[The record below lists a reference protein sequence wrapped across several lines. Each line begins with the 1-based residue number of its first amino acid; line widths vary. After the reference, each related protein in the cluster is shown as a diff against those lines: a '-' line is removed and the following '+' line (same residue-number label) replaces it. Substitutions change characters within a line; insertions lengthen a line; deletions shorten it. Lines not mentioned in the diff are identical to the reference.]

1 MKKILSIASLVMI
14 ATPFFLTSCVNE
26 KKNVDNNKYS
36 INGNVLKGEKELID
50 FLNENVKPELK
61 DEFQE
66 IYYIDKEK
74 KYFSNM
80 NSLKKYISS
89 YIGEESF
96 NFNNKQK
103 VLDKIHKNNN
113 LITDEI
119 INESINFGSNVSVFR
134 GKNNVAYTNMYDAKM
149 SYFNINKVYKFA
161 DKTFEFEED
170 LIKYIKNDF
179 AIEMNTKNLSDVQK
193 NEFIKKYFKAKKYTS
208 VYKLPSRYILDLTPS
223 IKVVDSTTNQEHS
236 EISEAELKSIKEIL
250 KNESI
255 PYILSKNNN
264 KIINL
269 LDHVNESEFV
279 NSKLFK
285 LLTLNIKSNQ
295 NRKTITVD
303 TDKNEPYSLF
313 GRYHLETSSN
323 QVFSISDPKN
333 WTKSNKNTNLV
344 QKNISTKRNIV
355 NKFISNL
362 IYSVNIFDYE
372 KANNKDPE
380 LVKKYDKNDLKSE
393 SIFKIFSLSKETEN
407 LKKNLKNIIVNKQ
420 DNLTLWDKV
429 QEIVKININGKRGN
443 ILNQIFS
450 SYLSIVT
457 NLGEQEVDIKTVLSF
472 KVFYN
477 KLFKLIDNN
486 LRDCITDEFYIDEK
500 GEKMN
505 LFKILGLDSFNIPN
519 NINFDS
525 LVDTFANS
533 NTLVNAMSV
542 ITHAQNNS
550 IISNG
555 IIDYNKEMLYDKD
568 DKKNYNSLYDKY
580 SLNSKKIE
588 SLTTT
593 NSNSEIIFK
602 FNHSSDSNYLN
613 AHQHNLIQTIKEFNT
628 NLSKYTV
635 ENLRI
640 LKKIGGTA
648 TSLAKTNNIN
658 LYNLAFERM
667 IKSNNISEQTKKE
680 LESAKIPTTT
690 KIDRLIEFYTKEENQ
705 AYIKKNLTNEEY
717 FVSLATNKLD
727 ISQQIDKY
735 QKIEI
740 MNRKFATIANSIDF
754 TVSIYTSLFE
764 LYNDVY
770 NQGKNSLN
778 VLKTVFNGILSFAP
792 QTPYTMMFAFGLNMI
807 FDITSQFIGTKY
819 QTDYIFSD
827 TGANEVYV
835 WDGGLSETK
844 FWGFVNNEIKTV
856 KDAKILKPVEISPG
870 ISNSYYLFN
879 GKKYSDTSNKKL
891 YHDFLKYITS
901 YPETAKI
908 LFDDSLLVYSLV
920 NSNDLQ
926 SDIENSHYTLISDNI
941 DKMTYSDI
949 LKYLEPYLIKNY
961 YIVNDVPIYSNVS
974 DEKYFEKLANAFGN
988 SKFNPTFIVQIP
1000 ELFNKKPI
1008 DQKDDKILSMDEI
1021 YSTFDEIKKNI
1032 VSNFNPNRDKYISI
1046 DRNIVASNIS
1056 NFELLINSDQE
1067 AIEIL
1072 KQTFFSSFHVD
1083 HKRVEKIIFLK
1094 NNKYSDLSSSEEIYL
1109 YWIYSDDLLKKY
1121 FLTYDDAFNT
1131 LMNGKNFLNVEKRKI
1146 VDSKTNFYEF
1156 DEQTFI
1162 SFDDL
1167 VKYCKK
1173 KYYTPNN

>member
-1 MKKILSIASLVMI
+1 
-14 ATPFFLTSCVNE
+14 
-26 KKNVDNNKYS
+26 
-36 INGNVLKGEKELID
+36 
-50 FLNENVKPELK
+50 
-61 DEFQE
+61 
-66 IYYIDKEK
+66 
-74 KYFSNM
+74 
-80 NSLKKYISS
+80 
-89 YIGEESF
+89 
-96 NFNNKQK
+96 
-103 VLDKIHKNNN
+103 
-113 LITDEI
+113 
-119 INESINFGSNVSVFR
+119 
-134 GKNNVAYTNMYDAKM
+134 
-149 SYFNINKVYKFA
+149 
-161 DKTFEFEED
+161 
-170 LIKYIKNDF
+170 
-179 AIEMNTKNLSDVQK
+179 
-193 NEFIKKYFKAKKYTS
+193 
-208 VYKLPSRYILDLTPS
+208 
-223 IKVVDSTTNQEHS
+223 
-236 EISEAELKSIKEIL
+236 
-250 KNESI
+250 
-255 PYILSKNNN
+255 
-264 KIINL
+264 
-269 LDHVNESEFV
+269 
-279 NSKLFK
+279 
-285 LLTLNIKSNQ
+285 
-295 NRKTITVD
+295 
-303 TDKNEPYSLF
+303 
-313 GRYHLETSSN
+313 
-323 QVFSISDPKN
+323 
-333 WTKSNKNTNLV
+333 
-344 QKNISTKRNIV
+344 
-355 NKFISNL
+355 
-362 IYSVNIFDYE
+362 
-372 KANNKDPE
+372 
-380 LVKKYDKNDLKSE
+380 
-393 SIFKIFSLSKETEN
+393 
-407 LKKNLKNIIVNKQ
+407 
-420 DNLTLWDKV
+420 
-429 QEIVKININGKRGN
+429 
-443 ILNQIFS
+443 
-450 SYLSIVT
+450 
-457 NLGEQEVDIKTVLSF
+457 
-472 KVFYN
+472 
-477 KLFKLIDNN
+477 
-486 LRDCITDEFYIDEK
+486 
-500 GEKMN
+500 MN

-879 GKKYSDTSNKKL
+879 GKKYSKFDESILTIDFKNYLTSNPEVLKEFFE
-891 YHDFLKYITS
+891 DFTI
-901 YPETAKI
+901 
-908 LFDDSLLVYSLV
+908 VYSL
-920 NSNDLQ
+920 SNT
-926 SDIENSHYTLISDNI
+926 SAVEKAITFSSESEIITKDIN
-941 DKMTYSDI
+941 KMDYLDV
-949 LKYLEPYLIKNY
+949 LKYLNRYRMAE
-961 YIVNDVPIYSNVS
+961 YIFLNDVRELVNVD
-974 DEKYFEKLANAFGN
+974 DEDFFDKLANSFKDL
-988 SKFNPTFIVQIP
+988 KFKPTFIVQVP
-1000 ELFNKKPI
+1000 ELINKKPV
-1008 DQKDDKILSMDEI
+1008 DQENNKNISLDELYI
-1021 YSTFDEIKKNI
+1021 SFEELKKNI
-1032 VSNFNPNRDKYISI
+1032 VSNYNPEKNRFISI
-1046 DRNIVASNIS
+1046 DTNIRQIDASS
-1056 NFELLINSDQE
+1056 NYSLLFNTDDNAINLLID
-1067 AIEIL
+1067 IFL
-1072 KQTFFSSFHVD
+1072 SSFDVQ
-1083 HKRVEKIIFLK
+1083 HKNVSKVTFLK
-1094 NNKYSDLSSSEEIYL
+1094 NINFSDLSSTELIKFYTSR
-1109 YWIYSDDLLKKY
+1109 DDQYKVYY

-1146 VDSKTNFYEF
+1146 LDSKTNFYEF